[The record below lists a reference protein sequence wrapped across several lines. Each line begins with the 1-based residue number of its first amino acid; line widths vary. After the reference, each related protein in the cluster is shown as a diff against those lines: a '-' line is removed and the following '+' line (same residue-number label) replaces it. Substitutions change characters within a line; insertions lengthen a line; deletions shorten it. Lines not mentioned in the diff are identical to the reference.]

1 MQTRRRSRDADLQ
14 ATEKKESP
22 QISGVHSKAKAA
34 KQNKSDKKPKPQED
48 QDMLHLETPSKVVE
62 SAKKK
67 VGKGKKTKAIKKNKP
82 APKGKKGGSVA
93 DGRMNLKKFDKLKEG
108 EALSKHKSLL
118 EIGAVDIDGKQ
129 IKKLGDV
136 LKGKKLILI
145 VNVASKCGLTKTNY
159 VFMKKMYDKYKTLGL
174 EILAF
179 PCNQF
184 ASQEPADRIKIKAF
198 ARVTQNGEY

>member
-1 MQTRRRSRDADLQ
+1 
-14 ATEKKESP
+14 
-22 QISGVHSKAKAA
+22 
-34 KQNKSDKKPKPQED
+34 
-48 QDMLHLETPSKVVE
+48 
-62 SAKKK
+62 
-67 VGKGKKTKAIKKNKP
+67 VGKGKKSKAIKKSKP
-82 APKGKKGGSVA
+82 EVKGKKAGGAVA
-93 DGRMNLKKFDKLKEG
+93 DSRKNLKKFDKLKEG
-108 EALSKHKSLL
+108 EALSQHKSLH

-184 ASQEPADRIKIKAF
+184 GSQEPGDRIKIKAF